1 MWNSQHI
8 TKPFITQASDS
19 PAPPAGSAPALR
31 YLLDRVNVPRD
42 MSLHA
47 ARHLRHFLEQT
58 ARASD
63 LIEYSGGQKASV
75 ANAQSSSGGS
85 RERVVPIP
93 LRHRRDQDPHAFV
106 TAKAQPV
113 SAAAAG
119 DQKCVSV

>member
-1 MWNSQHI
+1 M
-8 TKPFITQASDS
+8 

-63 LIEYSGGQKASV
+63 RIEYSGAPTRQA
-75 ANAQSSSGGS
+75 APMAHAQSSSGGS